1 MVFGMLLLRIFIALQ
16 QLSVIV
22 DAGPRAT
29 TDHSSE
35 LEATDLSDA
44 HCRLSPYRT
53 GLTVDLKG
61 FFALHYTHLFRLQEQ
76 QRQDSASVS
85 HSSFLQSV
93 WSIPPERRWRHRG
106 WVRRLPQRRTR
117 RWHRRRHHSI
127 HAVSGRILITPI
139 VQRFLHLCE
148 NEASFCGCSS
158 RHRTLKTRSLST
170 TCLGWCQPQ
179 RLEHR
184 DPHLHAVCEQHSYA
198 GMEHLLHVSQAGLPR
213 SQVRARNHN
222 VVQRISLPILWLG
235 FFKNLVL
242 QAGALLVT
250 GCVEVRV
257 APIARGAGLNKLSEI
272 LYTAGAGTHGA
283 MMITGRY
290 MCSLIEGIS
299 TWMAGVV
306 RLTLCLSA
314 VQFSFHYSQ
323 SATASRRRMM
333 RDRSRFKSQWR
344 HAKPWLLWWLLA
356 FTLVPGVWSHR
367 ETVPQ
372 DSMRSQ
378 EGRSLMTQWSG
389 PSWIRKRAYNRAV
402 RRAQASSA
410 QTTIYRGRVCSLQQL
425 EARRRCIGG
434 LRDRSSW
441 TQGSRDRQSLIC
453 MTWNAGGLTSGTLEE
468 FLHWIETMPSR
479 RRPNVICIQETH
491 WSFENSEWT
500 SGGWHHVHSGVTG
513 RPDRYAGILT
523 LIKAPGLTKDSI
535 RVRRV
540 SQGRLD
546 HVRFEWKSNTFDVIN
561 FYQKAVSF
569 TQAADAYAK
578 RASLLKHV
586 SSLIGGLPQRN
597 VMLMMG
603 DFNVQLYPDHPQ
615 VGPCTTLGRDG
626 EQISKDGEKL
636 QELLRSHKLT
646 VLNTWACKH
655 PATYQHL
662 QHRSQ
667 IDYIIMRQSQSRGP
681 AKSARPEHRGELAR
695 WKDTRHHPVLA
706 EVVTP
711 TGGHRPTASKEHA
724 WKIDTT
730 TLRKTHD
737 ADPRLVHLQTQLRH
751 AATDI
756 TINTYHLLPGIVG
769 RLAQNAFPRQGEPRL
784 AKWQEKS
791 MTKLVDKMWWYYRC
805 SKGRDSLDGVTLP
818 TIFQRWHAHARF
830 MHLRA
835 LAKAHGRTL
844 QKQRFEE
851 VLSQAEQAMRSGD
864 QQALHQH
871 VRALAPKTRRVVP
884 QLMDEEGRL
893 LDVKAEMTVLQS
905 HFGQVWKQPACWK
918 HPVLQTTPVMPDETE
933 LEPSSQEVIH
943 AVQSIKGQKA
953 VPSTLPP
960 AIVWKQCAITLGALV
975 HSITSPFWVDGSSLY
990 PRSWHA
996 TYIIL
1001 IPKAKKPI
1009 GKASSL
1015 RPIGLQDPLAK
1026 AYVAVLAR
1034 HFKPHALE
1042 YLACVP
1048 QYAYLPGRDSHAA
1061 IGRAIEYCS
1070 RARDMLRA
1078 GTYNIH
1084 SRRSGL
1090 QHSSDFVA
1098 ALQVSL
1104 DLSQAFDTAPWSL
1117 LEAALA
1123 RTRAPRKLREA
1134 IMAWITST
1142 RYIVC
1147 YRGQTVEVEATR
1159 GIRQG
1164 CVLSP
1169 VVWSVFTG
1177 LIYHEYQARIAAD
1190 PVAPQVTMF
1199 ADDDHLGWL
1208 VQRPE
1213 HLKVAVRQLNTFIS
1227 VLTDFGL
1234 QVNPSKSQSIL
1245 AVRGPGAERVRQ
1257 QHTVWVKDAEGRQI
1271 LRLRL
1276 PGHKLSEGPPL
1287 VQSIDYM
1294 GIVLSYSAFEELSMR
1309 KRLGV
1314 AQGNF
1319 DRCKKVL
1326 HNRKVLTIPQRLTL
1340 WKSIVLPAATY
1351 GILATGFTKVS
1362 LERFHGLVLRHMRS
1376 ISNSPLH
1383 IHRESN
1389 WDLMVRLGQDLPV
1402 QMLQRLCAGRIEK
1415 LQARPSSSSDS
1426 HGIYASLENLLRS
1439 SSQQLEQLADKY
1451 QPPLHSAPAL
1461 ATENS
1466 FRCSLCDASFD
1477 TQAKLRQHESKVHTG
1492 KKKTT
1497 CLVSDHNANIRR
1509 HGKDGMP
1516 TCVHCNE
1523 VFQRWSGLNRHITL
1537 GRCTVY
1543 KPAEEGTLG
1552 TAIHSTT
1559 EPLDPVIRP
1568 VVDHDEFQQRLN
1580 TGGLQALGQA
1590 STVLEE
1596 LRAHCSIC
1604 RQWLA
1609 KLKDCKSHYKKS
1621 HQDLWKKYGSRA
1633 EKLVRPESL
1642 AQACLYCGA
1651 VTSHHTKHVCPVQL
1665 QARFANLVYNGRRT
1679 GCRDGGSQHGRTSDV
1694 RGPLEQTKPSEA
1706 QGRGS
1711 SGAEQATPP
1720 SARAQIIGDIQSGQ
1734 AGQRSRAPER
1744 TKAATEAD
1752 DESLEQGGAAG
1763 KHAGSPLFEAR
1774 RRVVNDEV
1782 GSGVLPVSPHGS
1794 VSGNDH
1800 PITVPECSSMEGA
1813 ATGET
1818 PRAPTST
1825 EGGTLQPGHAGIFHE
1840 ARQHHSHTGAA
1851 RPGQA
1856 ERDGDGSSR
1865 QTLLDL
1871 LGVRRRDKTGVRGT
1885 EPGPIGSRTTP
1896 SQSQGPTGV
1905 RRGEHYPPIPQQ
1917 SPTRR
1922 EDGGRHASDA
1932 AGDVHLQRG
1941 CNGPASQDQ
1950 RSMPQLGLESH
1961 RRTTAPRTDAA
1972 LAAGEQDSRDYGL
1985 RAIRKVILLNPDQRC
2000 YQNAVFLALAH
2011 AHVELQIQMPVPYS
2025 HVLGWVMGH
2034 ARTKLADS
2042 SHWSPLIEQ
2051 WPEPLRQHD
2060 AAEFLMHLLSRTAFT
2075 ALDGQWSVFRGQRR
2089 VDDHSLET
2097 APLILN
2103 IGRHKT
2109 LQAMIQAWH
2118 VDAGTNRYITVGP
2131 QILVFQLT
2139 RFLVQSGRVRKSAAK
2154 VPLATTVNM
2163 PLWGGDEQAT
2173 LTYRILG
2180 GVYHLGPRAQSG
2192 HYRSFQVDETG
2203 VPGMWVTDDGSG
2215 AKRATES
2222 DEAEVRSNAYILFY
2236 ARCEA

>member
-1 MVFGMLLLRIFIALQ
+1 MDGGGGQV
-16 QLSVIV
+16 
-22 DAGPRAT
+22 
-29 TDHSSE
+29 
-35 LEATDLSDA
+35 
-44 HCRLSPYRT
+44 Y
-53 GLTVDLKG
+53 
-61 FFALHYTHLFRLQEQ
+61 
-76 QRQDSASVS
+76 
-85 HSSFLQSV
+85 
-93 WSIPPERRWRHRG
+93 
-106 WVRRLPQRRTR
+106 
-117 RWHRRRHHSI
+117 
-127 HAVSGRILITPI
+127 GRIA
-139 VQRFLHLCE
+139 RRC
-148 NEASFCGCSS
+148 
-158 RHRTLKTRSLST
+158 HRSIMDSK
-170 TCLGWCQPQ
+170 
-179 RLEHR
+179 
-184 DPHLHAVCEQHSYA
+184 
-198 GMEHLLHVSQAGLPR
+198 AGLQP
-213 SQVRARNHN
+213 
-222 VVQRISLPILWLG
+222 G
-235 FFKNLVL
+235 
-242 QAGALLVT
+242 
-250 GCVEVRV
+250 
-257 APIARGAGLNKLSEI
+257 SEE
-272 LYTAGAGTHGA
+272 GT
-283 MMITGRY
+283 
-290 MCSLIEGIS
+290 
-299 TWMAGVV
+299 
-306 RLTLCLSA
+306 
-314 VQFSFHYSQ
+314 
-323 SATASRRRMM
+323 
-333 RDRSRFKSQWR
+333 
-344 HAKPWLLWWLLA
+344 
-356 FTLVPGVWSHR
+356 
-367 ETVPQ
+367 
-372 DSMRSQ
+372 
-378 EGRSLMTQWSG
+378 
-389 PSWIRKRAYNRAV
+389 
-402 RRAQASSA
+402 
-410 QTTIYRGRVCSLQQL
+410 
-425 EARRRCIGG
+425 
-434 LRDRSSW
+434 
-441 TQGSRDRQSLIC
+441 
-453 MTWNAGGLTSGTLEE
+453 
-468 FLHWIETMPSR
+468 
-479 RRPNVICIQETH
+479 
-491 WSFENSEWT
+491 
-500 SGGWHHVHSGVTG
+500 GVTG

-1621 HQDLWKKYGSRA
+1621 RQDLWKKYGSREQDA
-1633 EKLVRPESL
+1633 EMAAPSMGELQMYADLWSKQNPPKRKEEEAQEPNKQPRLQPEPKSLATSSQGKQGKGQGPQSGQRQRQKQTTNLSSKAEQLVNMLARLSLRHEDALSMMRSDRGYCLFLRTAQSPETITQSLYLSAQAWKEQRQEKPQERRHPLRVVLFSLVMQEFSMRLDNIIHTPELL
-1642 AQACLYCGA
+1642 AQAKQNEM
-1651 VTSHHTKHVCPVQL
+1651 VTEVQGKPCWTYLGYDGVTKREFVEQSQDPLDHERLLRRVRDL
-1665 QARFANLVYNGRRT
+1665 QASAAGNIILRFHSNRPLAERMEGDTLLMLLEMSTSSVDAMDLHLKIRDLCHSSAWKVIGGRLRRERMQRSPLANKIAEIMDCG
-1679 GCRDGGSQHGRTSDV
+1679 
-1694 RGPLEQTKPSEA
+1694 PSE
-1706 QGRGS
+1706 
-1711 SGAEQATPP
+1711 
-1720 SARAQIIGDIQSGQ
+1720 
-1734 AGQRSRAPER
+1734 
-1744 TKAATEAD
+1744 
-1752 DESLEQGGAAG
+1752 
-1763 KHAGSPLFEAR
+1763 
-1774 RRVVNDEV
+1774 
-1782 GSGVLPVSPHGS
+1782 
-1794 VSGNDH
+1794 
-1800 PITVPECSSMEGA
+1800 
-1813 ATGET
+1813 
-1818 PRAPTST
+1818 
-1825 EGGTLQPGHAGIFHE
+1825 
-1840 ARQHHSHTGAA
+1840 
-1851 RPGQA
+1851 
-1856 ERDGDGSSR
+1856 
-1865 QTLLDL
+1865 
-1871 LGVRRRDKTGVRGT
+1871 
-1885 EPGPIGSRTTP
+1885 
-1896 SQSQGPTGV
+1896 
-1905 RRGEHYPPIPQQ
+1905 
-1917 SPTRR
+1917 
-1922 EDGGRHASDA
+1922 
-1932 AGDVHLQRG
+1932 
-1941 CNGPASQDQ
+1941 
-1950 RSMPQLGLESH
+1950 
-1961 RRTTAPRTDAA
+1961 
-1972 LAAGEQDSRDYGL
+1972 
-1985 RAIRKVILLNPDQRC
+1985 
-2000 YQNAVFLALAH
+2000 
-2011 AHVELQIQMPVPYS
+2011 
-2025 HVLGWVMGH
+2025 
-2034 ARTKLADS
+2034 
-2042 SHWSPLIEQ
+2042 
-2051 WPEPLRQHD
+2051 
-2060 AAEFLMHLLSRTAFT
+2060 RTAFT
-2075 ALDGQWSVFRGQRR
+2075 ALDGQWSVFRG
-2089 VDDHSLET
+2089 
-2097 APLILN
+2097 
-2103 IGRHKT
+2103 
-2109 LQAMIQAWH
+2109 
-2118 VDAGTNRYITVGP
+2118 
-2131 QILVFQLT
+2131 
-2139 RFLVQSGRVRKSAAK
+2139 RVRKSAAK
-2154 VPLATTVNM
+2154 
-2163 PLWGGDEQAT
+2163 
-2173 LTYRILG
+2173 
-2180 GVYHLGPRAQSG
+2180 
-2192 HYRSFQVDETG
+2192 VDETG